1 MTMLPCICRSTVPA
15 TMWTAA
21 RGPVLSIVSFGLGG
35 INMELT
41 LFKLALFAAAAS
53 GPVQVVVRLV
63 LGGIS
68 MELFLYLLTS
78 LPFGRSR

>member
-1 MTMLPCICRSTVPA
+1 MTMLPCICRSTVSA

-21 RGPVLSIVSFGLGG
+21 RGPVLSIVPFVLGG

-41 LFKLALFAAAAS
+41 LYKLASFPVAAS
-53 GPVQVVVRLV
+53 GPVLVIVCMV
-63 LGGIS
+63 LGGIC
-68 MELFLYLLTS
+68 MELFLYILTS

>member
-1 MTMLPCICRSTVPA
+1 MTMLPRICRSTVPA

-41 LFKLALFAAAAS
+41 SYRLASFPAAAS
-53 GPVQVVVRLV
+53 GPVLVLVSLV

-68 MELFLYLLTS
+68 MDLTLYIIISFPARRT
-78 LPFGRSR
+78 R